1 MIYLLKKIIPKPLV
15 RVYHYT
21 LAVLAPFVYG
31 HPSDELIVIGVT
43 GTNGKSTTVNII
55 GKLLED
61 DHTRVGFAT
70 TANFKVGER
79 EWINDTKMTMLG
91 RFQLQKLLR
100 DMVRAGCRYAVI
112 ETSSQ
117 GIEQFRHIGINYDY
131 AVFTNLTPE
140 HIEAHGGFENYKKAK
155 GKLFARLSKLKR
167 KTIEGKEIS
176 KKSVINLDDKHAGYF
191 LSFSADVKIGYTLK
205 DAHTA
210 EVERIYTTSD
220 TRLTGDGVS
229 FNFEGT
235 SLSSILMGEYNVY
248 NLSAALSVVLE
259 EGIPRNELQRRLLR
273 IQGVPGRMEKINEG
287 QNFSVLVDYA
297 PEPQSLQALYAT
309 LEQFNTRHVIHVLGS
324 CGGGRDVARRP
335 VLGQLA
341 ARTAEYVIVTDEDPY
356 DDEPMEIIQQ
366 VAQGAKEAGK
376 IEGEN
381 LFIIQDRKEA
391 IRKAIELAGENDLV
405 LITGKGCE
413 QYIMSKQGTK
423 IPHDDR
429 EVVRNILKKL

>member
-1 MIYLLKKIIPKPLV
+1 
-15 RVYHYT
+15 
-21 LAVLAPFVYG
+21 
-31 HPSDELIVIGVT
+31 
-43 GTNGKSTTVNII
+43 
-55 GKLLED
+55 
-61 DHTRVGFAT
+61 
-70 TANFKVGER
+70 
-79 EWINDTKMTMLG
+79 
-91 RFQLQKLLR
+91 
-100 DMVRAGCRYAVI
+100 
-112 ETSSQ
+112 
-117 GIEQFRHIGINYDY
+117 
-131 AVFTNLTPE
+131 
-140 HIEAHGGFENYKKAK
+140 
-155 GKLFARLSKLKR
+155 
-167 KTIEGKEIS
+167 
-176 KKSVINLDDKHAGYF
+176 
-191 LSFSADVKIGYTLK
+191 
-205 DAHTA
+205 
-210 EVERIYTTSD
+210 
-220 TRLTGDGVS
+220 
-229 FNFEGT
+229 
-235 SLSSILMGEYNVY
+235 MGEYNVY